1 MIIKFLIL
9 TSITFNIYAQGLYY
23 YQNGKKVD
31 LYPSASTRST
41 NTLMFFQDKNGFSL
55 GVGQKILIGL
65 KNKLDANAITK
76 RFNLKNVR
84 TITPTL
90 LSAQTKSYEQSIN
103 LSASIVESELVK
115 FAHPD
120 FVKTYKKRY
129 LSGDPLVKFSHHL
142 NSISGVKDAHIH
154 LGGAWSVSRGKGIKL
169 GIYDD
174 AIEVSHEDLAG
185 AVVSQYDA
193 GNKDFNAE
201 PDLFNQSHGTIVT
214 GLAGARENGKG
225 SVGVAPES
233 SLYIVK
239 FGGRDQSDLATI
251 EGFNW
256 FKSHNV
262 DVINNSWGTFNVSDA
277 VKDSIDD
284 LATNARGGKGI
295 ILVFAQGNDSCNDT
309 VSCNGFSLSNDES
322 ALDSV
327 IAVGASNQFN
337 QRSDYSNYGIYL
349 DLVAPGGDG
358 DEVSFSD
365 VQSMVS
371 IDRTDRAGYSSDLNN
386 LNYVVGNINV
396 IGTSFAAPLVSATAA
411 LVLAA
416 NPELTR
422 VEVQTILQNSAD
434 KVGGYTYTDGRSYEM
449 GYGKIN
455 ATRAVAQALR
465 EKTVTTTLTLQ
476 NGWNLISLPVVATL
490 SNRQFFAPQEGEYN
504 FDVLG
509 SYSSIYTYTNDNYEL
524 NPAQIKEA
532 QGFWINSQENSKN
545 ITFTGKSYI
554 PDIDALS
561 SGWHLLGTANT
572 LTNPK
577 IFYEANSIWI
587 YKDSGWTQNP
597 KSIDSGEGFWISLN

>member
-9 TSITFNIYAQGLYY
+9 ASVTLNLYAQDLYY
-23 YQNGKKVD
+23 YQNGKRVN
-31 LYPSASTRST
+31 LYPSASTRNT
-41 NTLMFFQDKNGFSL
+41 NATMFFQDKHGFSL
-55 GVGQKILIGL
+55 GIGQKILIGL
-65 KNKLDANAITK
+65 KDRLDTSLIIK
-76 RFNLKNVR
+76 KFNLKNVR
-84 TITPTL
+84 AVTPTL
-90 LSAQTKSYEQSIN
+90 LAAQTDSYQQSIH
-103 LSASIVESELVK
+103 LSASIVESKLVK

-120 FVKTYKKRY
+120 FIKTYKKRY
-129 LSGDPLVKFSHHL
+129 LSSDPLVKFSHHL
-142 NSISGVKDAHIH
+142 NSINGIKDAHIH

-201 PDLFNQSHGTIVT
+201 PDTFNQSHGTIVT

-256 FKSHNV
+256 FKDHGV

-277 VKDSIDD
+277 VKSSIED

-295 ILVFAQGNDSCNDT
+295 VLVFAQGNDNCHENESCG
-309 VSCNGFSLSNDES
+309 GFSLANDES
-322 ALDSV
+322 ALDTV
-327 IAVGASNQFN
+327 IAVGASNQYN

-358 DEVSFSD
+358 NEVPLSKA
-365 VQSMVS
+365 QAMVS
-371 IDRTDRAGYSSDLNN
+371 IDRTDKAGYSSDINN

-396 IGTSFAAPLVSATAA
+396 IGTSFAAPLVTATAA
-411 LVLAA
+411 LVLTA

-465 EKTVTTTLTLQ
+465 QKTVTTTLSLH

-509 SYSSIYTYTNDNYEL
+509 SYSSIYTYVDNKYEL
-524 NPAQIKEA
+524 NPTEVKEA
-532 QGFWINSQENSKN
+532 QGFWINSQEITKN

-554 PDIDALS
+554 PDVDALS
-561 SGWHLLGTANT
+561 SGWHLLGTANK

-577 IFYEANSIWI
+577 IFYEANSVWI
-587 YKDSGWTQNP
+587 YRDGIWMQNP
-597 KSIDSGEGFWISLN
+597 KSINATEGFWINLN